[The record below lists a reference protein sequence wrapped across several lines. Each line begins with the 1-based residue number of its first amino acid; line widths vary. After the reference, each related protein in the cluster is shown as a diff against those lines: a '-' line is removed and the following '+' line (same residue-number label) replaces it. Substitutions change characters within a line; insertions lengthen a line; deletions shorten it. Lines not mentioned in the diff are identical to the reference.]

1 MRNIKLLASI
11 VAVLAMIVSCDKP
24 ALVAPN
30 ENQEQNDNKDESA
43 NTNGLF
49 CFLQGYHSFLSS
61 DVQVDA
67 SISHMV

>member
-30 ENQEQNDNKDESA
+30 ENQEQNVSA
-43 NTNGLF
+43 G
-49 CFLQGYHSFLSS
+49 
-61 DVQVDA
+61 
-67 SISHMV
+67 